1 MEACFHSG
9 ESSGCHNHGPLRG
22 DSDVQNCSSIRHF
35 FQSQS
40 ATPSQIEQRRDDEGD
55 ARGVP
60 LTPSSARQRQA
71 SNFSLGVASPP
82 PVLKSQNIPSKGL
95 RSGLRYVRVRYKS
108 MDVRTG
114 PQIFEPKPSRF
125 ALCESLL
132 S

>member
-1 MEACFHSG
+1 M
-9 ESSGCHNHGPLRG
+9 
-22 DSDVQNCSSIRHF
+22 QNCSSIRHF

-60 LTPSSARQRQA
+60 LTPSSAGQRQA
-71 SNFSLGVASPP
+71 SKFTLGVAPSPYLSP
-82 PVLKSQNIPSKGL
+82 KIIPSKGL

>member
-1 MEACFHSG
+1 MESCFHSG

-22 DSDVQNCSSIRHF
+22 DSDVQNCSSIRHS

-71 SNFSLGVASPP
+71 SKFSLGVASPP
-82 PVLKSQNIPSKGL
+82 PYLSPKIARLKGL
-95 RSGLRYVRVRYKS
+95 
-108 MDVRTG
+108 D
-114 PQIFEPKPSRF
+114 PD
-125 ALCESLL
+125 
-132 S
+132 